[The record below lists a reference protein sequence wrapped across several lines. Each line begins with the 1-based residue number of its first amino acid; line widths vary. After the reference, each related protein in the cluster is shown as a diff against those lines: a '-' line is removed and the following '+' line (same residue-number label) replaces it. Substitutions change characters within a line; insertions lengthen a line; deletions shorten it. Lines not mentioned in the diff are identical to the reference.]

1 MVGDF
6 SIPPSMKGSFR
17 QKLGKETDEW
27 NKGVEQMDL
36 TDIHRTSNPIPEE
49 YTCFSSAQGIS
60 SRIDPL
66 LVHKTSLSKF
76 KSKIIPSIFSDD
88 NGMKPEISNSK
99 KTGKFTN
106 IWKLNN
112 VHSRSLGQGGN
123 QKGI

>member
-1 MVGDF
+1 
-6 SIPPSMKGSFR
+6 MKGSFR

-36 TDIHRTSNPIPEE
+36 TDMHRTSNPILEE
-49 YTCFSSAQGIS
+49 CTCFSSAHGTS

-66 LVHKTSLSKF
+66 LGHKTSLSKF

-99 KTGKFTN
+99 KMGKFTN
-106 IWKLNN
+106 MWKLNN
-112 VHSRSLGQGGN
+112 AHSQSLGQGGN
-123 QKGI
+123 PKGI